1 MRSFGQSYGLGFY
14 SHEVV
19 QDQRTGLDLSP
30 DKTFCFSKNFELSF
44 DLTFLPKRD
53 DYFGYI
59 LRFVVDDHENI
70 DLIYDKA
77 SSEKNHFKLIIGDK
91 FSKVAFNLPPDILF
105 SKWNKIRISFDIDKK
120 TLTLTSGKYSS
131 STLIP
136 VKQNTCFKILFGAN
150 VYKSFKTADIPPMKI
165 RNISISESGQK
176 KYAWPLDESD
186 GSVAKEVV
194 KGNDG
199 SVSKPLWIKKMHY
212 EWQLLKTINVNG
224 PASAAFDNKNEI
236 VYLVGSDSLKI
247 FSVRDQKLA
256 VKPYQNQLN
265 LLRGNNSLF
274 DTQHKRLINIY
285 TDQHSVS
292 VYNFNTDKWSK
303 NYSLP
308 TPITDYW
315 LYNKFYSATDSS
327 LYVLGGYGHF
337 IYKNEIQRYHF
348 PSQNWEKIKVTG
360 DNYTPR
366 YLAALGYTGKGAY
379 IIGGYGSTTGKQM
392 LNPKNLYDLLYFDV
406 QQKTIK
412 KVYEL
417 NVTGEDFVFANSLI
431 INQKDDSY
439 YALIFPK
446 HKYKSELQLIHGSL
460 KNPVYTLA
468 GSKIPFLF
476 HDINSSADLYY
487 CEASQRFIAVT
498 TFRNENDQTQV
509 KIYSLSSSPLPVPVN
524 AVASASGLVWYIL
537 GGIIVVAGIV
547 IVLLKRKK
555 SALAKVPEI
564 PAAEIK
570 TELQQ
575 AATTQQAITPVLPV
589 TVPVQ
594 ESQPKGS
601 IFLFGDLQVY
611 DDDGNEITKQ
621 FTPLIKELFL
631 IILLYTIRWERGIS
645 SDKLKELLWFDKSA
659 ESARNNR
666 SVNIAKLKSIL
677 EKVSDCQI
685 SKETGYWRINF
696 NSQQTYVD
704 YQEYINLVKD
714 KKQLSK
720 EKITALAK
728 LIKRGSFLSIVSYEW
743 IDAFKSEISNEIIDT
758 YLQYARS
765 VDISADPEL
774 LIELANYIFYFDSV
788 NEEAMAI
795 KCKALVYLGKHSLAK
810 HTFENFCK
818 EYKLLYDADF
828 DKTFSDILQT
838 NTSLL

>member
-30 DKTFCFSKNFELSF
+30 DKTFCFSKDFELSF
-44 DLTFLPKRD
+44 DLTFLPKRE

-77 SSEKNHFKLIIGDK
+77 ADEKNHFKLIIGDK
-91 FSKVAFNLPPDILF
+91 FSKIAFNLPPDVLF
-105 SKWNKIRISFDIDKK
+105 SKWNKIRIRFDMEKR
-120 TLTLTSGKYSS
+120 TLTLVSGKYSS
-131 STLIP
+131 STVVP
-136 VKQNTCFKILFGAN
+136 VKQNACFKILFGAN

-165 RNISISESGQK
+165 RDISISEGGHQK
-176 KYAWPLDESD
+176 YVWPLDESD
-186 GSVAKEVV
+186 DSAVKEII

-199 SVSKPLWIKKMHY
+199 SVSKPLWIKKTHY
-212 EWQLLKTINVNG
+212 EWQLLNAIKVNG
-224 PASAAFDNKNEI
+224 PASTAFDNKNEI
-236 VYLVGSDSLKI
+236 VYLVGTDSVKS
-247 FSVRDQKLA
+247 FSVRDQKLTA
-256 VKPYQNQLN
+256 SPYRNQLN
-265 LLRGNNSLF
+265 LQRGNNSLF
-274 DTQHKRLINIY
+274 DTQSNRLMNIY
-285 TDQHSVS
+285 VDQHAVS
-292 VYNFNTDKWSK
+292 LYNFNTDKWSR

-348 PSQNWEKIKVTG
+348 PSQSWEKLKVTG

-379 IIGGYGSTTGKQM
+379 IIGGYGSSTGKQM

-406 QQKTIK
+406 QKKTIK

-417 NVTGEDFVFANSLI
+417 KVTGEDFVFANSLI
-431 INQKDDSY
+431 INQKDSSY

-446 HKYKSELQLIHGSL
+446 HKYKSELQLIRGSL
-460 KNPVYTLA
+460 KYPGYTFA
-468 GSKIPFLF
+468 GNKIPFLF

-498 TFRNENDQTQV
+498 TFRNENDQTLV
-509 KIYSLSSSPLPVPVN
+509 KIYSLSGSPLALPVN
-524 AVASASGLVWYIL
+524 ATAASSDLIWYL
-537 GGIIVVAGIV
+537 LTGIIVAAGVLVFIIKKRKTAKSTAVITPVAPASLQPVVAG
-547 IVLLKRKK
+547 
-555 SALAKVPEI
+555 
-564 PAAEIK
+564 PAV
-570 TELQQ
+570 
-575 AATTQQAITPVLPV
+575 TPVLPIV
-589 TVPVQ
+589 ESQP

-611 DDDGNEITKQ
+611 DDEGNEITKQ

-631 IILLYTIRWERGIS
+631 VILLYTIRWERGIS

-677 EKVSDCQI
+677 EKVSDCHI

-720 EKITALAK
+720 EKITALAQ
-728 LIKRGSFLSIVSYEW
+728 LIKRGSFLSIVNYEW
-743 IDAFKSEISNEIIDT
+743 IDAFKAEISNEIIDT

-795 KCKALVYLGKHSLAK
+795 KCKALVHLGKHSLAK

-818 EYKLLYDADF
+818 EYKLLYDAEF
-828 DKTFSDILQT
+828 DKTFNEILHT
-838 NTSLL
+838 NISAS